1 MRTLIFGNLFFEN
14 KWQITFSLALGARAA
29 GVNTSLSTLGA
40 QPPGLPDTVRVS
52 DALLLYQGG
61 SKEAREVQ
69 ERGPPSRV
77 HSFPIG

>member
-14 KWQITFSLALGARAA
+14 KWQITFSLALGAEAA

-40 QPPGLPDTVRVS
+40 QSPGLPVVHSFYSR
-52 DALLLYQGG
+52 
-61 SKEAREVQ
+61 EARGVQ
-69 ERGPPSRV
+69 EGGPPSRV